1 METLGNNKIFIFLQF
16 RLMETVQVKAVR
28 ALVGLT
34 LQNIRMTDA
43 DISELLAANCL
54 ANLEELNISAN
65 GPINLTEDSVYKLIK
80 FCPRL
85 TKIGGI
91 CCWSA
96 RDLVSLLE
104 QLNNQHHFKLKMDE
118 RD

>member
-1 METLGNNKIFIFLQF
+1 MQNIFYLSV
-16 RLMETVQVKAVR
+16 RLMETIQVKSVR
-28 ALVGLT
+28 ALEGLT

-43 DISELLAANCL
+43 DISELIAANCL

-65 GPINLTEDSVYKLIK
+65 GPINLTEDSVFKLIK
-80 FCPRL
+80 WCPGL

-96 RDLVSLLE
+96 RDLVTLLE
-104 QLNNQHHFKLKMDE
+104 QLNNQHHFKIKMDE